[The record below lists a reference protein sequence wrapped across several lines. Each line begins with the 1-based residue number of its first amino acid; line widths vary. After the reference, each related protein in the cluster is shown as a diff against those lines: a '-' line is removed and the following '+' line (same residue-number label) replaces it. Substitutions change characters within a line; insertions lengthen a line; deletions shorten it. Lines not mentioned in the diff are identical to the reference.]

1 MRLPREVW
9 VIAVISFFS
18 AIGLGIV
25 VPSLPAL
32 GTAYGVGIAAMTVA
46 VSGFAAARLLTN
58 LTLTPILRRMRLQPV
73 LAAGLAFQGVT
84 TIVAGL
90 ANDYTTFIVLR
101 SISGAGS
108 AAFTIASTALMVA
121 VAPPD
126 RRGRSMSLLAAMT
139 GIGTVSGPAL
149 GGALVIIDPSLPL
162 IVYGAALSAG
172 AVVTLVFLHR
182 VRAVRTLTRAAVEE
196 ADPESAVPR
205 AGRGVIARL
214 LGDNLL
220 MTVLVC
226 QAINGGLFYG
236 VRSTI
241 LPAYMEAVGYAAA
254 FVGLLLTAGAIA
266 QVALSTSAG
275 FISDRIGRFPVL
287 TVSYVAAIA
296 SFALFFFAG
305 SGIALAV
312 LAFVT
317 LGIASG
323 LQHSTAGALLADSPN
338 GRTAAAAGMYWMTFD
353 VTAIIGPTVGGIV
366 AEAFGVPWVL
376 GGAVV
381 ILIAALANVLRSWWV
396 ARPQPPRPA

>member
-1 MRLPREVW
+1 VRLPREVW
-9 VIAVISFFS
+9 VIAVISFCS
-18 AIGLGIV
+18 SIGLGIV

-32 GTAYGVGIAAMTVA
+32 GSAYGVGIAAMTVA

-73 LAAGLAFQGVT
+73 LAAGLAFQGLT

-90 ANDYTTFIVLR
+90 AGDYATFIVLR

-149 GGALVIIDPSLPL
+149 GGALVVIDPGLPL
-162 IVYGAALSAG
+162 IVYGAALTAG
-172 AVVTLVFLHR
+172 SVVTLFFLHR
-182 VRAVRTLTRAAVEE
+182 VRGVRTLTRAAAED
-196 ADPESAVPR
+196 ADPESAVIAAPR
-205 AGRGVIARL
+205 GLVSRL
-214 LGDNLL
+214 VRDNLL
-220 MTVLVC
+220 MTVLLC

-254 FVGLLLTAGAIA
+254 MVGLLLTVGAIA
-266 QVALSTSAG
+266 QVTLSTSAG
-275 FISDRIGRFPVL
+275 FISDRTGRFPVL
-287 TVSYVAAIA
+287 TASYLFAIA
-296 SFALFFFAG
+296 SFTLFLFAG
-305 SGIALAV
+305 DGVVVAV
-312 LAFVT
+312 IAFVT
-317 LGIASG
+317 LGVASG

-376 GGAVV
+376 GGATV
-381 ILIAALANVLRSWWV
+381 ILVAALAHVLRSWWV
-396 ARPQPPRPA
+396 ARGLPPRFA